1 MTEMMA
7 FNWERVDAVVE
18 QMEDELTQARSE
30 FITLCRMVSEW
41 IGHLKKLIIDLDQGG
56 RQRDEA
62 IDDLGTW
69 TEDRSIRVPTSAC
82 VDCDPDEWVEPFLEP
97 IRMKEISALNE
108 KDGPGWEDRQPKD
121 SLLKR
126 AQENLEELKQR
137 AHRKFDSVLMSL
149 TEAKSEAN
157 EHMQSQVD
165 ERERMKTDLRNV
177 EESLKEFLKARLLH
191 SSVQSSR
198 PTKII

>member
-41 IGHLKKLIIDLDQGG
+41 IGHLKELIIDLDQGG

-149 TEAKSEAN
+149 TEAILFLIYINDFHNCSKELHFHLFADDAN
-157 EHMQSQVD
+157 LFIKNKNINILV
-165 ERERMKTDLRNV
+165 RK
-177 EESLKEFLKARLLH
+177 
-191 SSVQSSR
+191 
-198 PTKII
+198 

>member
-62 IDDLGTW
+62 IDDLGHGLK
-69 TEDRSIRVPTSAC
+69 IG
-82 VDCDPDEWVEPFLEP
+82 PFAFPQAPVL
-97 IRMKEISALNE
+97 IAIQMNGLN
-108 KDGPGWEDRQPKD
+108 R
-121 SLLKR
+121 
-126 AQENLEELKQR
+126 
-137 AHRKFDSVLMSL
+137 F
-149 TEAKSEAN
+149 
-157 EHMQSQVD
+157 
-165 ERERMKTDLRNV
+165 
-177 EESLKEFLKARLLH
+177 
-191 SSVQSSR
+191 
-198 PTKII
+198 